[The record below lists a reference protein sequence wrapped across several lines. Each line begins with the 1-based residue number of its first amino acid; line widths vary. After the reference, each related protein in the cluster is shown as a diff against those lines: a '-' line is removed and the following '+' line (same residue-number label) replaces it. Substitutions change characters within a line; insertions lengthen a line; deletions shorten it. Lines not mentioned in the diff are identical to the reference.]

1 MLSLAGLRA
10 GTLNPMC
17 GIVGY
22 VGRRDGGAEV
32 SVADHSAL
40 DVVLEGLRR
49 LEYRGYDSAGVAVI
63 SESGIEA
70 RKKSGKLSNLLE
82 ELEADPLPESL
93 TGIGHTRWATH
104 GGPTDQNAHPHL
116 ADDDKLAVIHNGIIE
131 NFAEL
136 RASLLAKGYTLRS
149 ETDTEVAAV
158 LLGDIY
164 RSLVAKDPATATLAK
179 AMQAACQRLEGAFTL
194 LAIHQDQPEVVVAAR
209 RNSPLVVGL
218 GEGENF
224 LGSDVS
230 GFIDFTRRAVELD
243 QDQIVTITPES
254 FEITDFHGNAAEGT
268 EFEVNWDAA
277 AAEKGGYP
285 SFMEKEINDQPE
297 AVGQTLLGRYDL
309 NGRLTLDELRIDPE
323 LLKAVNKIIVLAC
336 GTSAYA
342 GQVAKYAI
350 EHWCRIPVEVEL
362 SHEFRYRD
370 PIVDANTLIVA
381 ISQSG
386 ETMDTLMAVRYA
398 KEQGAKVM
406 AICNTNGSTIPREAD
421 AVLYTHAGP
430 EIAVASTKAF
440 LAQITAAYLLGLYL
454 AQLRGNKFQGEI
466 RDILADLGKIPAKI
480 QNVLDNAKDIKD
492 LAARMADTKS
502 VLFLGRHVGFPVA
515 MEGALKLKELA
526 YIHAEGFAAGEL
538 KHGPIALIEDG
549 QPVFV
554 VVPSPRG
561 RNSLHSKVVSNI
573 QEIRARGAKT
583 IVIAEEGDEAVK
595 DFAEFVFF
603 VPETPTLLA
612 PLLTTVPLQIFACE
626 LATAKGYDVDQPRNL
641 AKSVTVE

>member
-1 MLSLAGLRA
+1 
-10 GTLNPMC
+10 MC

-22 VGRRDGGAEV
+22 VGRSSNGKIAGYG
-32 SVADHSAL
+32 AL

-49 LEYRGYDSAGVAVI
+49 LEYRGYDSAGVAVVADGVI
-63 SESGIEA
+63 SS
-70 RKKSGKLSNLLE
+70 RKKSGKLNNLLV
-82 ELEADPLPESL
+82 ELEENPLPDSL

-104 GGPTDQNAHPHL
+104 GGPSDQNAHPHL
-116 ADDDKLAVIHNGIIE
+116 ADGGKLALIHNGIIE

-136 RASLLAKGYTLRS
+136 KLELVGKGVTFLS
-149 ETDTEVAAV
+149 ETDTEVAAA
-158 LLGDIY
+158 LLADIFRSKLNGDVSDGGLT
-164 RSLVAKDPATATLAK
+164 R
-179 AMQAACQRLEGAFTL
+179 AMQLACQRLEGAFTL
-194 LAIHQDQPEVVVAAR
+194 LAVHADQPDVVVAAR

-230 GFIDFTRRAVELD
+230 GFIDHTRRAVELG
-243 QDQIVTITPES
+243 QDQIVTITADTV
-254 FEITDFHGNAAEGT
+254 EITDFFGAPAEGK
-268 EFEVNWDAA
+268 EYHVNWDPES
-277 AAEKGGYP
+277 AEKGGFA
-285 SFMEKEINDQPE
+285 SFMEKEIHDQPD
-297 AVGQTLLGRYDL
+297 AVAQTLLGRSDIH
-309 NGRLTLDELRIDPE
+309 GRLTLDELRIDVE
-323 LLKAVNKIIVLAC
+323 LLKSVNKIIVLAC

-350 EHWCRIPVEVEL
+350 EHWCRIPTEVEL

-370 PIVDANTLIVA
+370 PIVDGNTLVVS

-398 KEQGAKVM
+398 KEQGAKTLS
-406 AICNTNGSTIPREAD
+406 ICNTNGSTIPRESD

-466 RDILADLGKIPAKI
+466 KDILADLGKIPAKI
-480 QNVLDNAKDIKD
+480 QRILDNEGQIKD
-492 LAARMADTKS
+492 LGRSMADAKS

-538 KHGPIALIEDG
+538 KHGPIALIEEG

-561 RNSLHSKVVSNI
+561 RDSLHSKVVSNI
-573 QEIRARGAKT
+573 QEVRARGAKT

-595 DFAEFVFF
+595 AYAEHVFYI
-603 VPETPTLLA
+603 PEAPTLLA
-612 PLLTTVPLQIFACE
+612 PLLATVPLQIFALE
-626 LATAKGYDVDQPRNL
+626 LAQAKGYDVDQPRNL